1 MYADGEGVPE
11 DFVYAYKWINL
22 AAAQGYE
29 DAREDREIMS
39 KKMTKEQISE
49 AQKLSS
55 EWFKKNAEKLR

>member
-1 MYADGEGVPE
+1 M
-11 DFVYAYKWINL
+11 NL

-29 DAREDREIMS
+29 NARSAREIIV